1 MKYENFEL
9 AERKHKEIKRLAE
22 LLNQLI
28 SPHVGAFISDASGCS
43 ILRPSDL
50 YEDLE
55 FREIKNAF
63 VDDIGKTIYR
73 RINTLKTELAEL

>member
-22 LLNQLI
+22 LLNLLI
-28 SPHVGAFISDASGCS
+28 EPHVGVCTERSNGYN
-43 ILRPSDL
+43 ILRAGDL
-50 YEDLE
+50 HEDLE
-55 FREIKNAF
+55 FREIKSAF